1 MSTLLLLLLL
11 NHYALSLLKS
21 SGILKFKPSH
31 SSYLLLSSTN
41 PGHSPSLIDYHLFH
55 KFLSIPTPDQKKK
68 RKKNLMTSTLCYL
81 SLSTSVDPKII
92 SSIPAQ
98 SFTLSYYLHELYH
111 HQNLSLKLPTLWT
124 PCSKF
129 SAHLLYTYSP
139 AIFHFQLLKLPIY
152 WHPPFLLDHSSHGF
166 PSLLIQFE
174 FR

>member
-11 NHYALSLLKS
+11 NHYALSLLQS

-41 PGHSPSLIDYHLFH
+41 PGHSHHWLITIFSTSFFPSPLLT
-55 KFLSIPTPDQKKK
+55 KKKK

-81 SLSTSVDPKII
+81 SLSTSVDPKVI

-111 HQNLSLKLPTLWT
+111 HQNLSLKLPTFWT
-124 PCSKF
+124 PCSKL
-129 SAHLLYTYSP
+129 SAHLLYAYPP
-139 AIFHFQLLKLPIY
+139 AIFHFLLLKLPIN

-166 PSLLIQFE
+166 HSLLIQLE
-174 FR
+174 FH